1 MAENKEKVLEDI
13 RLALADLGIQHDN
26 MALDKLSTRFAVK
39 SKDIPILLKIEV
51 LEKEEMVRLTS
62 RLPILVPKEKRFAFC
77 MAVNVIN
84 YGCKLGSFGFSFK
97 TGTLIFKSQACYKNS
112 QLSKEVYKYM
122 LENARISIDQ
132 YNEVLF
138 KLSKGHIS
146 LRDFFKMNE
155 F

>member
-1 MAENKEKVLEDI
+1 MSENKEKVLENI
-13 RLALADLGIQHDN
+13 CLALEDLDIQHDN
-26 MALDKLSTRFAVK
+26 IGLDKLSTRFAVK

-51 LEKEEMVRLTS
+51 LEKEETVRLTS
-62 RLPILVPKEKRFAFC
+62 RLPLLVPKEKRFAFC
-77 MAVNVIN
+77 MAVNIIN
-84 YGCKLGSFGFSFK
+84 CGCKLGSFGFSFK
-97 TGTLIFKSQACYKNS
+97 TGILIFKSQACYKNA

-122 LENARISIDQ
+122 IENARISIDK

-138 KLSKGHIS
+138 NLSKGHIS